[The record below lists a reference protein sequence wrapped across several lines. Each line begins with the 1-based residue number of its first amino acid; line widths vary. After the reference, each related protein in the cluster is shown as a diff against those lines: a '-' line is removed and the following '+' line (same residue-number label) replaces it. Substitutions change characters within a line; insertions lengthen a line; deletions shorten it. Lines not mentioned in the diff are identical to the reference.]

1 MREREKE
8 KATNGPHLWWS
19 STSRLGTIR
28 WGRRR
33 RFGVRR
39 EHERRT
45 SELQPWTVLRDVMSA
60 RTEVARRA
68 SAKHRH
74 CTARESKEGTME
86 NEARE
91 EEVSAVVEHAG

>member
-1 MREREKE
+1 MGT
-8 KATNGPHLWWS
+8 ATALRGAAGAR
-19 STSRLGTIR
+19 TAD
-28 WGRRR
+28 
-33 RFGVRR
+33 VR
-39 EHERRT
+39 
-45 SELQPWTVLRDVMSA
+45 LQPWTLLRDVMSA

-86 NEARE
+86 NEAGE